1 MASREQ
7 IAQGVI
13 KYIRGDVL
21 PSIQDKTFRTILSA
35 GTYLIEADPSMIDR
49 VMEHPIVSLM
59 IPKAG
64 SGYDIAKAE
73 QAARRALEE
82 NGGIEIVIPGIKW
95 ISPEEKV
102 LRFTAADV
110 TALRNY
116 IGG

>member
-1 MASREQ
+1 MASKEQ
-7 IAQGVI
+7 IAQGVV
-13 KYIRGDVL
+13 KYIRADVL

-35 GTYLIEADPSMIDR
+35 GTYLVEAQPEMIDKI
-49 VMEHPIVSLM
+49 MEHPIISVM

-73 QAARRALEE
+73 QAVRKALEE

-95 ISPEEKV
+95 ISPDEKV
-102 LRFTAADV
+102 LKFTAADI

>member
-1 MASREQ
+1 MASKEQ
-7 IAQGVI
+7 IAQGIV
-13 KYIRGDVL
+13 KYVRSDVL
-21 PSIQDKTFRTILSA
+21 PSIQDKAFRTVLSA

-49 VMEHPIVSLM
+49 IMEHPIVALM

-73 QAARRALEE
+73 QALRRALED
-82 NGGIEIVIPGIKW
+82 NGGIDIVIPGVKW
-95 ISPEEKV
+95 ISPDEKV
-102 LRFTAADV
+102 LKFTASDI